1 MNEEERL
8 RHNYLERVTRD
19 APPMDREAAN
29 ARTAGALRSVF
40 GSTPAVIERVE
51 VIQVRRPDPSPVA
64 LRVGPGPEAHRSYTL
79 ASIMASL
86 RACDVPPSKM
96 ADILHVLRG
105 MR

>member
-40 GSTPAVIERVE
+40 GSTPAAVERVE
-51 VIQVRRPDPSPVA
+51 VIQVPRPGPVA